1 MKTLRYSVF
10 VTAERGT
17 LKLLRA
23 VRSRLTEVHR
33 RHCSGM
39 HSICARSL
47 TEERLQGLIA
57 ELHPQEP
64 GDAIQ
69 HFYQSAARMKCPCC
83 MHLSLLCMYWQCL
96 QQHSSLLAAPAI
108 TLHSNPMPFLEGPMP
123 TPPTAAPMTTLLPT
137 SCCEP
142 NPTLDPTWTCSLT
155 QTPSP
160 TPTSSPTKTPTINT
174 GPITDVQ
181 QFWDFECQAKV

>member
-1 MKTLRYSVF
+1 MYWGLYCYLLFMCCDLRPGATPASSVPS
-10 VTAERGT
+10 
-17 LKLLRA
+17 KLNR
-23 VRSRLTEVHR
+23 
-33 RHCSGM
+33 
-39 HSICARSL
+39 SIC
-47 TEERLQGLIA
+47 LQYPRA
-57 ELHPQEP
+57 PVV
-64 GDAIQ
+64 Q
-69 HFYQSAARMKCPCC
+69 HPCC

-174 GPITDVQ
+174 GPITDVK